1 MKYYKVGEIIN
12 YKGVDYV
19 TGDSTS
25 QGWVYKDEKAFVKG
39 VGICYIPEY
48 AFEGIGIIVVS
59 KDELGGGECGST
71 YFELQP
77 IIDKGEA
84 YTQQDLIKVFGDE
97 HKAIIGFD
105 MLDWQFPESLAEELV
120 WEDFE

>member
-48 AFEGIGIIVVS
+48 AFEGNTIEVVTFNRLQ
-59 KDELGGGECGST
+59 DREET
-71 YFELQP
+71 IYFELQP